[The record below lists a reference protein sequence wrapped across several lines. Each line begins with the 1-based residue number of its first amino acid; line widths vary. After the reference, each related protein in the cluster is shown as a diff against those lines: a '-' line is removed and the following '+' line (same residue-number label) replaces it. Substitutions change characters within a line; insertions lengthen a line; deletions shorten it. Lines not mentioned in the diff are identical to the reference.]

1 MLKLQRLNFQAN
13 ISTYYKAW
21 KWMREQPDLYGDV
34 VGFDNFQQFVKHPG
48 EQADFALRE
57 DGELIAFASL
67 VLRSRKV
74 CEFELITPPR
84 PRLRSILALLREWQ
98 RDYFENLG
106 FVALYAEYP
115 NDPRYDRP
123 RRLCRM
129 FGWHERKPN
138 YFEMTILDYLRATNG
153 QAEKAAN
160 LAASAV

>member
-115 NDPRYDRP
+115 VSIRASLQQRGLRPSPRSRGTRNLP
-123 RRLCRM
+123 GS
-129 FGWHERKPN
+129 GWNITHSS
-138 YFEMTILDYLRATNG
+138 I
-153 QAEKAAN
+153 
-160 LAASAV
+160 SA